1 MDCRSHR
8 SPIIAIALTR
18 HLPHTPIL
26 SRFLLTTLLCLCPVV
41 IRAQTAAQT
50 SPPSELS
57 FTDLS
62 GHPHP
67 LSDYR
72 GKIVVLNFWAT
83 WCAPCREELPMLSKL
98 SKELA
103 PQDVTFLAVSLD
115 DAKSQSNIPRFLEK
129 KKIALSVFTGA
140 TPATLHE
147 FQLGEIV
154 PATLILD
161 RQGVPVFRIMG
172 QASKKE
178 VFTRVDWLLSDRS
191 SKSPKPLL
199 KNF

>member
-1 MDCRSHR
+1 
-8 SPIIAIALTR
+8 
-18 HLPHTPIL
+18 
-26 SRFLLTTLLCLCPVV
+26 VV
-41 IRAQTAAQT
+41 VRAQTAAQT
-50 SPPSELS
+50 TPPSEFS

-62 GHPHP
+62 GRSHS
-67 LSDYR
+67 LSEYH

-83 WCAPCREELPMLSKL
+83 WCGPCREELPMLSKL
-98 SKELA
+98 SKEFA
-103 PQDVTFLAVSLD
+103 PQEVTFLAVSLD
-115 DAKSQSNIPRFLEK
+115 DAKSQSNLPRFLEK
-129 KKIALSVFTGA
+129 KKIALTVFTGA
-140 TPATLHE
+140 TPATLHQ

-178 VFTRVDWLLSDRS
+178 VFARVDWLLSDRS